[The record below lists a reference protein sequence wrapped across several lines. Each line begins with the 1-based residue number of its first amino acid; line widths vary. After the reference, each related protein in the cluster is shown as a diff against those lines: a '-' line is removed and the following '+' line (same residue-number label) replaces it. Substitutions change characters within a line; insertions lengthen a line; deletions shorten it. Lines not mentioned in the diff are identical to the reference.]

1 MKILLQESKLKRHE
15 TKKIIRVIYRSF
27 CKFNFGDAGQE
38 HIAKVERLYGKQRNI
53 SKARKQLQKSE
64 ILITAKIDNKICW
77 VIRGRKEYIRSLY
90 VIEWFHKFGI
100 GSKLLLA
107 FEKKT
112 KQLWGKKIRLKSSP
126 YAENF
131 YKKRWFVQQGI
142 MLEKQ
147 L

>member
-1 MKILLQESKLKRHE
+1 MKLLLQESKLKRHE
-15 TKKIIRVIYRSF
+15 TKKIIRVIYSSF
-27 CKFNFGDAGQE
+27 CKFNFGDASQE
-38 HIAKVERLYGKQRNI
+38 HIEKVERLYGKQRDI
-53 SKARKQLQKSE
+53 AKARRQLEKSE
-64 ILITAKIDNKICW
+64 IIITAKIKNKICG

-90 VIEWFHKFGI
+90 VIEGFHKFGI

-112 KQLWGKKIRLKSSP
+112 RQIGGKKIRLKSSP
-126 YAENF
+126 YAEHF